1 MVPWN
6 KCLISTVVFALAMA
20 PVAGGGQAKTAAAPA
35 AGAAAGAK
43 PGPEPCANG
52 VVAGASQV
60 ESTAT
65 EMGKT
70 ADAVGTASDKI
81 TKAFNSWRTPKP
93 PPKPATTTTT
103 TAAATTPAKPAVAT
117 PAKPAAPTAANVA
130 SAANAVPGAAGAA
143 GGAGGS
149 SAPCSPAKKELVAS
163 GAGGGAGEG
172 KPGTAGANAAPA
184 AAAAPIVIETPPTF
198 TAMPDGDVMLGYV
211 APGSSAT
218 TYAKVKLLPAATPP
232 PATSPHDGTYTD
244 SKMFYTVSGGK
255 MFVTPIAG
263 VAAAAPGA
271 TAVAVAAKPAA
282 VSGLVAD
289 VSGTTLIVNIGTN
302 AGVKVGTKLD
312 VVRPRV
318 IKDPTTHKDLKTVDT
333 SLGSLTIT
341 SADAMTATGMYTGT
355 APTKVGDTVKTPE

>member
-20 PVAGGGQAKTAAAPA
+20 PVAGGGQAKTAAAP
-35 AGAAAGAK
+35 GAAAGAK
-43 PGPEPCANG
+43 PGPEPCANE
-52 VVAGASQV
+52 VVAATSQV
-60 ESTAT
+60 GSTAT

-70 ADAVGTASDKI
+70 ADAVGTAGEKI
-81 TKAFNSWRTPKP
+81 TKAFNSWKTPKP
-93 PPKPATTTTT
+93 PAKPATTTTT
-103 TAAATTPAKPAVAT
+103 AAAAKPAAVPAAATT
-117 PAKPAAPTAANVA
+117 
-130 SAANAVPGAAGAA
+130 AANAAGAAGAA
-143 GGAGGS
+143 GGGG
-149 SAPCSPAKKELVAS
+149 SAPCAPAKKELAS
-163 GAGGGAGEG
+163 SGPGGGGPTDKEV
-172 KPGTAGANAAPA
+172 KPGPATNTAPNAPL
-184 AAAAPIVIETPPTF
+184 VIDTPPTF
-198 TAMPDGDVMLGYV
+198 TAMPDGDIMLGYV
-211 APGSSAT
+211 APGTSAT

-255 MFVTPIAG
+255 MFVMPIGGAT
-263 VAAAAPGA
+263 VAAPGA
-271 TAVAVAAKPAA
+271 PAVAAVAAKPAP

-289 VSGTTLIVNIGTN
+289 VSGTTLIINIGTN

-341 SADAMTATGMYTGT
+341 GADAMTATGMYTGT

>member
-6 KCLISTVVFALAMA
+6 KCLISTVVLALAMA
-20 PVAGGGQAKTAAAPA
+20 PVVGGGQAKTAAAAP
-35 AGAAAGAK
+35 GAGAK

-60 ESTAT
+60 EATAT
-65 EMGKT
+65 EMGK
-70 ADAVGTASDKI
+70 ASDAVGTASEKI
-81 TKAFNSWRTPKP
+81 TKAFNSWKTPKP
-93 PPKPATTTTT
+93 AAKPATTTTT
-103 TAAATTPAKPAVAT
+103 TAATKPAAA
-117 PAKPAAPTAANVA
+117 PAAKPAAAPAATTAAN
-130 SAANAVPGAAGAA
+130 AANAAGTAGAA
-143 GGAGGS
+143 GGGS

-172 KPGTAGANAAPA
+172 KPGAPA
-184 AAAAPIVIETPPTF
+184 ATSGAAGAPIVIETPPTF

-218 TYAKVKLLPAATPP
+218 TYAKVKMLPAATPP

-263 VAAAAPGA
+263 A
-271 TAVAVAAKPAA
+271 TAASPVATAVAAKPVA
-282 VSGLVAD
+282 VNGLVAD
-289 VSGTTLIVNIGTN
+289 VSGTTLIINIGTN

-318 IKDPTTHKDLKTVDT
+318 IKDPTTQKDLKKVDT

-355 APTKVGDTVKTPE
+355 APTKVGDAVKTPE

>member
-20 PVAGGGQAKTAAAPA
+20 PVAGGGQAKTAAAP
-35 AGAAAGAK
+35 GAAAGAK
-43 PGPEPCANG
+43 PAPEPCANG

-60 ESTAT
+60 GATAT
-65 EMGKT
+65 EVGKT
-70 ADAVGTASDKI
+70 ADAVGTAGDKI

-93 PPKPATTTTT
+93 AAKPATTTT
-103 TAAATTPAKPAVAT
+103 AAAAA
-117 PAKPAAPTAANVA
+117 AKPAATPVAATAAN
-130 SAANAVPGAAGAA
+130 AANAAGAA
-143 GGAGGS
+143 GGGS
-149 SAPCSPAKKELVAS
+149 SAPCSPAKKELAS
-163 GAGGGAGEG
+163 SGPSAGEG
-172 KPGTAGANAAPA
+172 KPGAPA
-184 AAAAPIVIETPPTF
+184 AASGAAGAPIVIDTPPTF

-211 APGSSAT
+211 APGATAT

-263 VAAAAPGA
+263 ATAAAPGA
-271 TAVAVAAKPAA
+271 TAVAAKPAP

-289 VSGTTLIVNIGTN
+289 VSGTTLIINVGTN

-333 SLGSLTIT
+333 ALGSLTIT
-341 SADAMTATGMYTGT
+341 SADATTATGMYTGT
-355 APTKVGDTVKTPE
+355 TPTKVGDAVKTPE